1 MRSALCLTA
10 GMVAYLATSMMG
22 QASPAK
28 PPVPSPYPVPVYR
41 VSFER
46 GQLIPAVSSSSVIKW
61 PLQCS
66 DDGTIFASFVST
78 ARAGSGLPP
87 PPPGPPTSI
96 LTSISRAGQA
106 RTFRLDQ
113 VPNLYI
119 SGEEDHY
126 VSDSEV
132 IFLVRASRENNP
144 VKRAYTVGDY
154 QGEKT
159 VNAAEQHLY
168 VVTFNRD
175 AEYQRTAQ
183 IADLFKIQKIGLFPS
198 GSFLVFGF
206 DKSDYSAKLAMLKAD
221 GTLLKTIDIPKDGD
235 APPSTI
241 GGGGASSTSRHSIAP
256 SQLIPEGHSIVIA
269 QRQGGHLLIEVSEG
283 GEARAIRPK
292 LPETEDIKSLIPSD
306 HNLYVIAASKTEPT
320 NSHGSIYEIDP
331 VVGTLMRTYVLGGG
345 VTADALACVIDGRFL
360 SIDYGEG
367 GVVPIVGSAEPA
379 SAAP

>member
-1 MRSALCLTA
+1 
-10 GMVAYLATSMMG
+10 
-22 QASPAK
+22 
-28 PPVPSPYPVPVYR
+28 
-41 VSFER
+41 
-46 GQLIPAVSSSSVIKW
+46 
-61 PLQCS
+61 
-66 DDGTIFASFVST
+66 
-78 ARAGSGLPP
+78 
-87 PPPGPPTSI
+87 
-96 LTSISRAGQA
+96 
-106 RTFRLDQ
+106 

-154 QGEKT
+154 QGETT

-198 GSFLVFGF
+198 GSLLAFGF
-206 DKSDYSAKLAMLKAD
+206 DKNDYSAKLAMLKAD
-221 GTLLKTIDIPKDGD
+221 GTLLKTIDIPKDGN

-241 GGGGASSTSRHSIAP
+241 GGGGAGSTGRHSIAP

-269 QRQGGHLLIEVSEG
+269 QSQGGHPLIEVSEG

-306 HNLYVIAASKTEPT
+306 HNLYVIAASKAEPT
-320 NSHGSIYEIDP
+320 NPHGSIYEIDP
-331 VVGTLMRTYVLGGG
+331 VEGALMRTYVVGGG
-345 VTADALACVIDGRFL
+345 VTADALACVIDGKFL

-367 GVVPIVGSAEPA
+367 GVVPIIGSAEPA